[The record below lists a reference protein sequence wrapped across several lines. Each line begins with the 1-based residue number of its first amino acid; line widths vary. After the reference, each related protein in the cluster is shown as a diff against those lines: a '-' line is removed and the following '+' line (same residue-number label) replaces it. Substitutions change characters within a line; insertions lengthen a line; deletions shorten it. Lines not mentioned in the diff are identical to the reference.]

1 MAQFKAHMAGGA
13 LAAAG
18 ISTAALVTNLI
29 TLTQAGAVFMVGF
42 IAGLLPD
49 LDSDTGKPLTFLFQL
64 VSILVPSII
73 FLKIS
78 EYVEASP
85 EFLICYFTISFLFF
99 SYIVCS
105 IVKKITVHRGIMH
118 SLPFAAL
125 CGAIIYLLFASSGKQ
140 VAMIAALTTFSC
152 CLVHLILDEFNS
164 IKFKFGFIPSL
175 KQSSGTALKLK
186 SNSMLSTIFTYTILT
201 IAILGSIAFF

>member
-1 MAQFKAHMAGGA
+1 MTSGA
-13 LAAAG
+13 IVAAG
-18 ISTAALVTNLI
+18 ISAAALFTNLL
-29 TLTQAGAVFMVGF
+29 TLTQAGAVFMIGF

-64 VSILVPSII
+64 VSILIPSIL

-78 EYVEASP
+78 QYIGDSP
-85 EFLICYFTISFLFF
+85 EFLICYFTISYLFF

-105 IVKKITVHRGIMH
+105 IVKKFTVHRGMMH

-125 CGAIIYLLFASSGKQ
+125 CGLIIYLLFSASGKQ
-140 VAMIAALTTFSC
+140 VANIAALTAFSC
-152 CLVHLILDEFNS
+152 CLIHLVLDEFNS

-186 SNSMLSTIFTYTILT
+186 SNSMLTTIFTYTILT
-201 IAILGSIAFF
+201 IVIVGSIVYSQPG

>member
-1 MAQFKAHMAGGA
+1 MAQFKAHMASGA
-13 LAAAG
+13 MAAAG
-18 ISTAALVTNLI
+18 ISATAFFTNLL

-42 IAGLLPD
+42 IASLLPD

-64 VSILVPSII
+64 VSILIPSII

-78 EYVEASP
+78 QYVGDSP
-85 EFLICYFTISFLFF
+85 EFLICYFTISYLFF

-105 IVKKITVHRGIMH
+105 IVKKITLHRGMMH
-118 SLPFAAL
+118 SLPFAVL
-125 CGAIIYLLFASSGKQ
+125 CGATMYLLFSASGKQ
-140 VAMIAALTTFSC
+140 VAIIAALTAFLC
-152 CLVHLILDEFNS
+152 CLVHLVLDEFNS

-186 SNSMLSTIFTYTILT
+186 SNSALTTIFIYTVLT
-201 IAILGSIAFF
+201 IAIAGSIVYS

>member
-1 MAQFKAHMAGGA
+1 MAQFKAHMTSGA
-13 LAAAG
+13 IAAAG
-18 ISTAALVTNLI
+18 ISAAALLTNLL

-64 VSILVPSII
+64 VSILIPSIL
-73 FLKIS
+73 FLRITD
-78 EYVEASP
+78 YIGDSP
-85 EFLICYFTISFLFF
+85 EFLICYFTISYLFF

-105 IVKKITVHRGIMH
+105 IVKKITVHRGMMH
-118 SLPFAAL
+118 SLPFSAL
-125 CGAIIYLLFASSGKQ
+125 CGAIMYLLFSVSGKQ
-140 VAMIAALTTFSC
+140 VAIIAALSAFLC
-152 CLVHLILDEFNS
+152 CLIHLVLDELNS

-186 SNSMLSTIFTYTILT
+186 SNSILTTIFTY
-201 IAILGSIAFF
+201 AILAIVIAGSIFYF